1 MDGNFFSEDD
11 LADLLNELDEQA
23 MDEEIEQMTDKE
35 TNASYMR
42 FKEIIEKHR
51 TE

>member
-11 LADLLNELDEQA
+11 LAGLLDELDEQA
-23 MDEEIEQMTDKE
+23 IDEEIEQLTDKE
-35 TNASYMR
+35 TNASYLR